1 MKQKRTIYYS
11 DISKEQTKEFGM
23 LAVLVT
29 AFFAFYF
36 KKNNL
41 APVIFILSLLTL
53 VFPLIFY
60 PFAFIWFGF
69 SKIMGK
75 LSTGILLGIVF
86 FIIVIPVGLIRK
98 MMRLDG
104 LKIKQF
110 KKTTDTVMVNRE
122 HIYADSDLLHIF

>member
-1 MKQKRTIYYS
+1 MKQKRTIFYS

-23 LAVLVT
+23 LVVLVT

-86 FIIVIPVGLIRK
+86 FIIVIPVGMIRQ

>member
-1 MKQKRTIYYS
+1 M
-11 DISKEQTKEFGM
+11 
-23 LAVLVT
+23 
-29 AFFAFYF
+29 
-36 KKNNL
+36 
-41 APVIFILSLLTL
+41 

-86 FIIVIPVGLIRK
+86 FIIVIPVGMIRQ

>member
-1 MKQKRTIYYS
+1 MKQKRNISYQ
-11 DISKEQTKEFGM
+11 DISKEQTREFGM
-23 LAVLVT
+23 VTVLVT
-29 AFFAFYF
+29 CFFAFYL

-41 APVIFILSLLTL
+41 TPVIFILSLLTL
-53 VFPLIFY
+53 LFPLIFY
-60 PFAFIWFGF
+60 PFAFVWFGF

-75 LSTGILLGIVF
+75 VSTGILLGVVF

-110 KKTTDTVMVNRE
+110 KKSTGTVMVKRE
-122 HIYADSDLLHIF
+122 HIYVDSDLLHIF

>member
-1 MKQKRTIYYS
+1 MKQKRTIFYS

-23 LAVLVT
+23 LVVLVT

-41 APVIFILSLLTL
+41 APVIFILSLLTM

-86 FIIVIPVGLIRK
+86 FIIVIPVGMIRQ

>member
-1 MKQKRTIYYS
+1 MKQKRTIFYS

-23 LAVLVT
+23 LVVLVT

-53 VFPLIFY
+53 VIPLIFY

-86 FIIVIPVGLIRK
+86 FIIVSPVGMIRQ

-110 KKTTDTVMVNRE
+110 KKTTDSVMVNRE

>member
-1 MKQKRTIYYS
+1 MKQNRNIFDQ
-11 DISKEQTKEFGM
+11 DISTEQTREFGM
-23 LAVLVT
+23 LIVLV
-29 AFFAFYF
+29 ASFFAFYL

-41 APVIFILSLLTL
+41 TPIIFILSLMTL
-53 VFPLIFY
+53 LFPLIFY
-60 PFAFIWFGF
+60 PFAFVWFGF
-69 SKIMGK
+69 SKIMAK
-75 LSTGILLGIVF
+75 VSTSILLGVVF

-110 KKTTDTVMVNRE
+110 KKSTDTVLVNRE